1 MSSYGVSDRGP
12 VRQINEDCFL
22 VDDNLS
28 LYVVA
33 DGMGGHVAGE
43 LASRLS
49 VETIINFIRRSDS
62 PEDIS
67 WPCGV
72 DAALSFDGNRLR
84 TAIYLANRRV
94 FRESEANGDYTGM
107 GSTVVCAL
115 IHDGQLTI
123 GHVGDSRLYTLADG
137 VFAAKTRDDTWA
149 ATVLADGQGNVD
161 PAALAAHPMRHV
173 LTNVIGGREQVDIHI
188 SCCRINDGHTVLLCS
203 DGVHSVLT
211 DDRLAAILSS
221 PGTADVVA
229 QAVVTAAL
237 ENGTTDNVTALVI
250 RHEPGAAHGQ

>member
-1 MSSYGVSDRGP
+1 MSSFGVSDRGP

-22 VDDNLS
+22 VDASLG

-49 VETIINFIRRSDS
+49 VETIANFIRRSAS
-62 PEDIS
+62 SEDIS
-67 WPCGV
+67 WPCGI

-94 FRESEANGDYTGM
+94 FRESEANGEYTGM

-115 IHDGQLTI
+115 IHDGHLTI
-123 GHVGDSRLYTLADG
+123 GHVGDSRLYVLADG
-137 VFAAKTRDDTWA
+137 GLVSKTKDDTWA
-149 ATVLADGQGNVD
+149 ATVLADAQGRVD

-173 LTNVIGGREQVDIHI
+173 LTNVIGGREQVDIHV
-188 SCCRINDGHTVLLCS
+188 SCCPLTVTATVLLCS
-203 DGVHSVLT
+203 DGVHSVL
-211 DDRLAAILSS
+211 DDHRLGTLLGA
-221 PGTADVVA
+221 PGPADEVA
-229 QAVVTAAL
+229 QAIVSAAL
-237 ENGTTDNVTALVI
+237 ESGTTDNVTALVI
-250 RHEPGAAHGQ
+250 RHAPGGAHAE